1 MALALFLEYP
11 LPNIKPISFKELLS
25 VQIALIAAII
35 LQTISWVLSPSLHF
49 GPQYIIFAIEIA
61 LVTLIG
67 ITAKRRHL
75 ENNFFHRAFSMV
87 LIGIITAANIGSL
100 MLVLNELIRSD
111 RIITGYELLA
121 SAVAIFL
128 TNIIVFGLWYWEIDS
143 PGLTGRSWTK
153 NDKDFQF
160 TQQDL
165 PREFPSWQPVFLDYL
180 YLSVTNAINFAAAD
194 AKPLT
199 LQAKGLMGIQALVS
213 VFTLA
218 LLIARSI
225 NILG

>member
-1 MALALFLEYP
+1 LEYP

-180 YLSVTNAINFAAAD
+180 YLSVTNAINFASAD

>member
-1 MALALFLEYP
+1 MRK
-11 LPNIKPISFKELLS
+11 IKPISFEELLS
-25 VQIALIAAII
+25 VQLALIAAIV
-35 LQTISWVLSPSLHF
+35 LQTISWILSPSLHF
-49 GPQYIIFAIEIA
+49 GPQYVIFAIEIA

-67 ITAKRRHL
+67 VTAKRRHL

-100 MLVLNELIRSD
+100 GLVLNELIRSD
-111 RIITGYELLA
+111 RVITGYELLA
-121 SAVAIFL
+121 SAIAIFL

-165 PREFPSWQPVFLDYL
+165 SREFPSWQPVFLDYL
-180 YLSVTNAINFAAAD
+180 YLSVTNAINFASAD

-199 LQAKGLMGIQALVS
+199 LQAKGLMGMQALVS

>member
-1 MALALFLEYP
+1 MALALFLEYQ
-11 LPNIKPISFKELLS
+11 LRNIKPISFKELLS
-25 VQIALIAAII
+25 VQIALIAAIV

-49 GPQYIIFAIEIA
+49 GPQYVVFAIEVA

-67 ITAKRRHL
+67 VTAKRRHL
-75 ENNFFHRAFSMV
+75 ENNFFHRIFSMV

-100 MLVLNELIRSD
+100 LLVLNELVRSD
-111 RIITGYELLA
+111 RVITGYELLA

-180 YLSVTNAINFAAAD
+180 YLSVTNAINFASAD

-199 LQAKGLMGIQALVS
+199 LQAKGLMGVQALVS

>member
-1 MALALFLEYP
+1 M
-11 LPNIKPISFKELLS
+11 KKVHPITPKELFT
-25 VQIALIAAII
+25 VQAALVAAII

-49 GPQYIIFAIEIA
+49 GPQYVIFAIEVA

-67 ITAKRRHL
+67 VTARHRHIDGNML
-75 ENNFFHRAFSMV
+75 HKTISIV
-87 LIGIITAANIGSL
+87 LIGIITVANISSL
-100 MLVLNELIRSD
+100 VLVLNELIRSD
-111 RIITGYELLA
+111 QVITGYELLA
-121 SAVAIFL
+121 SAIAIFL

-143 PGLTGRSWTK
+143 PGLTGRTWSK

-160 TQQDL
+160 TQYSMKN
-165 PREFPSWQPVFLDYL
+165 EFPDWQPVFFDYL
-180 YLSVTNAINFAAAD
+180 YVSLTNAVNFASAD
-194 AKPLT
+194 TKPLS
-199 LQAKGLMGIQALVS
+199 LEAKALMGVQALVS